1 MAENAHCVSV
11 VMTIA
16 PWLDTRQAHTGTKR
30 QSDPSVPEAP
40 QPRSAR
46 LPVLSCQPTEAAAK
60 PAGAVLRIPPS
71 AGRVGAEPALAA
83 SVRHGFPLPGENR
96 PSRSAGGR
104 HAGLH
109 TIVGSRHAL
118 GRATRRQFKMGKS
131 HGPDASTTRSAPP
144 EPRKTAPASPVAS
157 PSPDAPQNARCVGI
171 VEIAS
176 NCRRHSPGSQ
186 RRCRTERP
194 GRRGRYF
201 THSKL
206 VAIRKVLFGIDLRI
220 AIRGSRC
227 GVRPA
232 SGWFRE
238 PNGIKMIQ
246 KM

>member
-157 PSPDAPQNARCVGI
+157 PSSDAPRMLAASASWKSRQTADDTLPDRNGDAGQSAVAGGADISRIPNSWQSVRCYL
-171 VEIAS
+171 A
-176 NCRRHSPGSQ
+176 
-186 RRCRTERP
+186 
-194 GRRGRYF
+194 
-201 THSKL
+201 
-206 VAIRKVLFGIDLRI
+206 
-220 AIRGSRC
+220 
-227 GVRPA
+227 
-232 SGWFRE
+232 
-238 PNGIKMIQ
+238 
-246 KM
+246 